1 MNKKELV
8 FASNN
13 AHKLGEIQQL
23 LGDRFVIKSL
33 RDLGCTE
40 DIPENEATLE
50 GNAQAKA
57 RFVHE
62 KYGCDCFADDT
73 GLLVE
78 SLDGAPGV
86 YSARYAGSEC
96 NSVRNIEKLLK
107 ELEGKSNRKAAF
119 KTVISLI
126 QGEEVY
132 FFEGS
137 VKGSIASACLGN
149 DGFGYDPV
157 FIPEGS
163 DLSFAEMSLSEKN
176 KISHR
181 ARAVRALVDYLN
193 TD

>member
-33 RDLGCTE
+33 SDLGCTE

-86 YSARYAGSEC
+86 YSARYAGPEC

-119 KTVISLI
+119 KTVIALI
-126 QGEEVY
+126 QEEEVN
-132 FFEGS
+132 FFEGT
-137 VKGSIASACLGN
+137 VKGSIATECQGN

-157 FIPEGS
+157 FIPDGS
-163 DLSFAEMSLSEKN
+163 NLSFAEMSLNEKN

>member
-86 YSARYAGSEC
+86 YSARYAGPEC

-119 KTVISLI
+119 KTVIALI

-163 DLSFAEMSLSEKN
+163 DLSFAELSLSEKN

>member
-23 LGDRFVIKSL
+23 LGDRFAIKSL

-50 GNAQAKA
+50 GNALAKA

-73 GLLVE
+73 GLLVD

-86 YSARYAGSEC
+86 YSARYAGPEC
-96 NSVRNIEKLLK
+96 NAVKNIEKLLK
-107 ELEGKSNRKAAF
+107 ELEGKSHRKAAF
-119 KTVISLI
+119 KTVIVLI

-132 FFEGS
+132 FFEGI
-137 VKGSIASACLGN
+137 VKGSIASFCRGN

-157 FIPEGS
+157 FIPDGS
-163 DLSFAEMSLSEKN
+163 DLSFAEMSLNEKN

>member
-1 MNKKELV
+1 MTGVQTCALP
-8 FASNN
+8 
-13 AHKLGEIQQL
+13 I
-23 LGDRFVIKSL
+23 
-33 RDLGCTE
+33 LGCTE

-86 YSARYAGSEC
+86 YSARYAGPEC

>member
-86 YSARYAGSEC
+86 YSARYAGPEC

>member
-1 MNKKELV
+1 MNKNELV

-23 LGDRFVIKSL
+23 LGDRFAIKSL

-40 DIPENEATLE
+40 DIPENETTLE
-50 GNAQAKA
+50 GNALAKA

-62 KYGCDCFADDT
+62 TYGCDCFADDT

-86 YSARYAGSEC
+86 YSARYAGPEC
-96 NSVRNIEKLLK
+96 NAVKNIEKLLK

-119 KTVISLI
+119 KTVIALI
-126 QGEEVY
+126 QEEEVN
-132 FFEGS
+132 FFEGT
-137 VKGSIASACLGN
+137 VKGSIATECQGN

-157 FIPEGS
+157 FIPDGS
-163 DLSFAEMSLSEKN
+163 NLSFAEMSLNEKN

>member
-33 RDLGCTE
+33 SDLGCTE

-86 YSARYAGSEC
+86 YSARYAGPEC

>member
-62 KYGCDCFADDT
+62 KFGCDCFADDT

-86 YSARYAGSEC
+86 YSARYAGPEC

-119 KTVISLI
+119 KTVIALI

>member
-86 YSARYAGSEC
+86 YSARYAGPEC

-119 KTVISLI
+119 KTVIALI